1 MKKTFMSFVAVAA
14 LSSTAFGASASAKE
28 VTVQKGDTLWGI
40 SQKQGVNLQD
50 LKEWNQLS
58 SDLIIPGQKLNVSE
72 KQTEEKK
79 QYTIKKGDTL
89 WKIAQKFGVSVN
101 DLKNWNNIKSDII
114 YPNTSITVDG
124 QATVQAAAAQP
135 AETKPA
141 VQKEAKVEKAA
152 PAPAPKQEKEP
163 ASRSNVSQST
173 AKELTVTATAYTA
186 NDGGMTGVTATGID
200 LKANKNAKVIA
211 VDPNVIPLGSK
222 VYVQGYGEATA
233 ADTGGAIKGNKIDV
247 FVPSKSAAKNWGVKT
262 VKVKVLK

>member
-163 ASRSNVSQST
+163 ASSSNVSQST

-222 VYVQGYGEATA
+222 VYVEGYGEATA

>member
-1 MKKTFMSFVAVAA
+1 MKKTFVSVVAAAA
-14 LSSTAFGASASAKE
+14 LSTTAFGASASAKE
-28 VTVQKGDTLWGI
+28 VTVQKGDTLWAI

-58 SDLIIPGQKLNVSE
+58 SNVIIPGQKLNVSE
-72 KQTEEKK
+72 KQTEKK

-89 WKIAQKFGVSVN
+89 WKIAQKYGVTVN
-101 DLKNWNNIKSDII
+101 DLKSWNNIKSDII
-114 YPNTSITVDG
+114 YPNTSIAVDG
-124 QATVQAAAAQP
+124 QAAIQAAA
-135 AETKPA
+135 KPA
-141 VQKEAKVEKAA
+141 KTTASVQNEAKTEQ
-152 PAPAPKQEKEP
+152 PAPAPKQEKETV
-163 ASRSNVSQST
+163 SRSNTSQSA

-186 NDGGMTGVTATGID
+186 NDGGMSGVTATGID

-211 VDPNVIPLGSK
+211 VDPSVIPLGSK
-222 VYVQGYGEATA
+222 VHVEGYGEATA